1 MTAEESI
8 RPVVKVLDKE
18 FELFISYNHIQE
30 RIKQIAGVMNLELAE
45 LNPVFLAVLNGA
57 FFFAADL
64 MKEICFPCELSFVK
78 ISSYRGM
85 QSSGVAET
93 LIGLDENLGG
103 RNIVIVEDIVDTGNT
118 MHDLTQKLEKIKP
131 ASVRIATLIL
141 KPDALQKNVPLDYIG
156 YEVPDEFLIGYG
168 LDYDKQ
174 GRHFKDIY
182 KIKS

>member
-1 MTAEESI
+1 MTEKEAI

-18 FELFISYNHIQE
+18 FDLYISYSRIQE
-30 RIKQIAGVMNLELAE
+30 RIREMAEEMNRELAE

-64 MKEICFPCELSFVK
+64 MKEIDFSCELSFVK

-85 QSSGVAET
+85 QSSGIAET
-93 LIGLDENLGG
+93 LIGLDENLTG
-103 RNIVIVEDIVDTGNT
+103 RHIIIVEDIVDTGNT
-118 MHDLTQKLEKIKP
+118 MHDLTLKLQEINP

-141 KPDALQKNVPLDYIG
+141 KPDALQKNIKPDYTG
-156 YEVPDEFLIGYG
+156 FEVPDEFLIGYG

-174 GRHFKDIY
+174 GRHYKDIY